1 MGVQS
6 GELLHS
12 EPDRQARIPL
22 SVFFDVRSVLSDA
35 GVPVALFME
44 NDGEKLLEVLM
55 GDNTG
60 TTGRPH
66 ALVLIASFIVI
77 VAAMKAASSLL
88 VPFFLAVFIAVICTP
103 PLFWLQG
110 KGVPKVLALLLILV
124 TILAVG
130 SLLGVLV
137 GSSLNNFL
145 HSLPQYQERLST
157 HMGVVIDWFREKG
170 VNIPEA
176 EVRESLHP
184 GSVMRLAGALLST
197 LSSVLTNAFL
207 ILLTIVFILL
217 EAADFPKKL
226 EAALK
231 YPERSLATIE
241 KFSRSANRYVV
252 IKTLISVVT
261 GLSISVW
268 LLILGVDYPVLWGT
282 LAFLLNYVPN
292 IGSILAAVPATLL
305 AFVQLGAGSAL
316 LTVLGFLA
324 VGNILGNIVE
334 PKLMGKGLGLSTLVV
349 FLSLVFWGWVLGPLG
364 MILSVPL
371 TSLVK
376 IALESNEDTRG
387 LAIILGS
394 DIKK

>member
-1 MGVQS
+1 
-6 GELLHS
+6 
-12 EPDRQARIPL
+12 
-22 SVFFDVRSVLSDA
+22 
-35 GVPVALFME
+35 
-44 NDGEKLLEVLM
+44 M

-66 ALVLIASFIVI
+66 ALVLMASFIVI

-110 KGVPKVLALLLILV
+110 KGVPKVLALLLILI

-137 GSSLNNFL
+137 GSSLNTFL

-157 HMGVVIDWFREKG
+157 NMGVVIDWFREKG

-176 EVRESLHP
+176 EVREFLHP
-184 GSVMRLAGALLST
+184 GSVMRLAGTVLST

-231 YPERSLATIE
+231 NPERSLATIE

-268 LLILGVDYPVLWGT
+268 LLILGVDYPVLWGM

-376 IALESNEDTRG
+376 IALESSEDTRG
-387 LAIILGS
+387 LAIMLGS